1 MVGTFLASTPLLKE
15 AWRLCSI
22 TNAMG
27 HGAFVVEQVGGV
39 GYVAFSGTQEIPVL
53 GLDPDHSMLAPL
65 DAADNGLFALLKR
78 SYDGEKPVV
87 VHSGVLHLFHSFH
100 SRPDFQ
106 SQIDSL
112 LHKTKSIVIT
122 GHSVGGSIA
131 SLTAL
136 WLLSYLKSIFSP
148 LSVLCI
154 GFGSLFLD
162 NESLSQVILRERWGG
177 SFCNVMSMHDVMP
190 RLSLD
195 QSLVQTSQWKALMR
209 FWYTSMMSPN
219 SMNFAN
225 LQLTEEDKARFFS
238 FVATSIEHLAQ
249 VGEGSRGRSFWPFG
263 NYLFCSDE
271 GAICLDKAISVNEM
285 MHVMLRLGSPNC
297 IIEEHLK
304 YGQYVERLTYHS
316 LKRSFMEGDL
326 SESSYEASL
335 SMALNSSRTS
345 PQIGTWCNS
354 SEFRSPLILY
364 FAAIRLSKITPY
376 RVEIEWYKACCDKSN
391 EQSGYYDSFKQ
402 RGASKRESKINMNR
416 FKLATFWDDV
426 ILMLDRKELP
436 HDLHKR
442 SKWVEASRFYMLL
455 VEPLDIAEYYRSGMH
470 LKKGHYISKGRAR
483 RYKIFYQWWTERVVT
498 EKLGNRRTR
507 HASLTQDTCFWARV
521 EEAKEW
527 LDKIR
532 RESDPANLASLWDRL
547 NEFKTYAM
555 KKVEGLEVSADV
567 VAKNSSFSL
576 WLEEW
581 RAYLWARGKQLTI
594 AKHWIQSIESYL
606 SVLCIDVPS
615 RSLKT
620 ISRHQT
626 PTKALSYL
634 NNLLKHYQTGRS
646 TCLAQVKRPRL
657 EILLFHDHPRKY
669 RNCISSDPSYRAYG
683 SYEVKISF
691 TFNIGIPSR
700 MLMAAQSH
708 TALDGTLCFGCTF
721 RHTDEMGCPCLFENA
736 FTWREP

>member
-1 MVGTFLASTPLLKE
+1 MSEMVGTFLASTPLLKE
-15 AWRLCSI
+15 AWRLRSI

-39 GYVAFSGTQEIPVL
+39 GYVALSGTQEMPVL
-53 GLDPDHSMLAPL
+53 GLDPDHSMLASL

-106 SQIDSL
+106 SQRAGPRSRKEVLAQPPILSFGPIRVDQAWSII
-112 LHKTKSIVIT
+112 TSVQIVIT

-148 LSVLCI
+148 LSVLSI
-154 GFGSLFLD
+154 GFGSLFLG
-162 NESLSQVILRERWGG
+162 NESLSQVILRERWGS
-177 SFCNVMSMHDVMP
+177 SFCNVIAMHDVMP

-225 LQLTEEDKARFFS
+225 LQLIEEDKARLFS

-271 GAICLDKAISVNEM
+271 GAICLDKAVSVNEM
-285 MHVMLRLGSPNC
+285 MRVMLRSSSPNC
-297 IIEEHLK
+297 IIEEHHK
-304 YGQYVERLTYHS
+304 YGQYVERLTHHS

-335 SMALNSSRTS
+335 SMALNSLGTSR
-345 PQIGTWCNS
+345 QV
-354 SEFRSPLILY
+354 LIAPMARDCLKM
-364 FAAIRLSKITPY
+364 ARHVGRHPNLNAANLAIRLSKITPY
-376 RVEIEWYKACCDKSN
+376 RVEIEWYKACCDKSI
-391 EQSGYYDSFKQ
+391 EQSGYYDSFKH
-402 RGASKRESKINMNR
+402 RGASKRESKVNMNL

-436 HDLHKR
+436 HDFHIR
-442 SKWVEASRFYMLL
+442 SKWVDASRFYMLL

-470 LKKGHYISKGRAR
+470 FKKGHYISKGRVR
-483 RYKIFYQWWTERVVT
+483 RYKIFDQWWTERVVT
-498 EKLGNRRTR
+498 KKLGNRRTR

-547 NEFKTYAM
+547 NEFETYAM

-581 RAYLWARGKQLTI
+581 RAYLWAR
-594 AKHWIQSIESYL
+594 
-606 SVLCIDVPS
+606 SV
-615 RSLKT
+615 
-620 ISRHQT
+620 
-626 PTKALSYL
+626 
-634 NNLLKHYQTGRS
+634 
-646 TCLAQVKRPRL
+646 VKRVESMEIADLSPGPIRDRL
-657 EILLFHDHPRKY
+657 LRIWKLRLHGQGGVTAWR
-669 RNCISSDPSYRAYG
+669 
-683 SYEVKISF
+683 
-691 TFNIGIPSR
+691 SR
-700 MLMAAQSH
+700 
-708 TALDGTLCFGCTF
+708 G
-721 RHTDEMGCPCLFENA
+721 
-736 FTWREP
+736 